1 MEEKPMSKEYKFL
14 INGQWLTSSENHEIK
29 SPYNGEVIGRTYRPS
44 PDDVENAIKAATA
57 AFEITKKMPPY
68 ERSEILFNIVRI
80 LQERKE
86 ELAQSIAAE
95 AGKPIKAARIE
106 AERSILT
113 FTIAAE
119 EAKRINGEII
129 PLDIHPYGKDR
140 ICNISRFP
148 IGPIAG
154 ISPFNFPLNLVVHKV
169 APCIA
174 SGNTMLLKPA
184 SQTPLSSLKLGEIVM
199 EAGLP
204 AGALN
209 ILPCTAQ
216 GAEPL
221 ITDER
226 IKKLTFTGSP
236 VVGWGLKQR
245 CGRKKITL
253 ELGGNAGVIVHNDA
267 DLNYAVDRV
276 IMGGFGYSG
285 QVCISVQR
293 IFVHNEIFEEFK
305 EKFIKKVKAL
315 KTGDP
320 LDENTDVGPMIS
332 EKEADR
338 VEAWIKEAA
347 NNGASILT
355 GGERNKSMLAPTVI
369 TDVKPDMKVSC
380 QELFAPVVTLASY
393 SDFHAAVKEVNESEF
408 GLQAGI
414 FCKDLDLIYSA
425 YNELNVGGL
434 VIGDVP
440 TFRIDNMPYGGVKS
454 SGLGREGI
462 RYAIEE
468 MTELKALVL
477 NLPS

>member
-1 MEEKPMSKEYKFL
+1 MSKEYKFL
-14 INGQWLTSSENHEIK
+14 IDGQWLTSSEKHEIK
-29 SPYNGEVIGRTYRPS
+29 SPYNGEVIGTTYRPAA
-44 PDDVENAIKAATA
+44 DDVENAIQASVR

-68 ERSEILFNIVRI
+68 QRSEILSNIVRI
-80 LQERKE
+80 LQDKKE
-86 ELAQSIAAE
+86 KMAQTIAAE

-119 EAKRINGEII
+119 EAKRMHGEII

-140 ICNISRFP
+140 ICNVSRFP

-174 SGNTMLLKPA
+174 SGNTMILKPA
-184 SQTPLSSLKLGEIVM
+184 SQTPLSALKLGAISM

-209 ILPCTAQ
+209 ILPCSAQ
-216 GAEPL
+216 MAEPL
-221 ITDER
+221 ITDIR

-236 VVGWGLKQR
+236 IVGWGLKKR
-245 CGRKKITL
+245 CGRKRITL
-253 ELGGNAGVIVHNDA
+253 ELGGNAGVIVHKDA
-267 DLNYAVDRV
+267 NLDYATDRI
-276 IMGGFGYSG
+276 IMGGFAYAG
-285 QVCISVQR
+285 QTCISVQR
-293 IFVHNEIFEEFK
+293 ILVHNDIFEKFK
-305 EKFIKKVKAL
+305 DAFIKKVEAL

-332 EKEADR
+332 EKDAERAETWVQEA
-338 VEAWIKEAA
+338 E
-347 NNGASILT
+347 NSGAKILT
-355 GGERNKSMLAPTVI
+355 GGQRNKAILTPTVI
-369 TDVKPDMKVSC
+369 TNVKPDMKVSC
-380 QELFAPVVTLASY
+380 QEVFAPVVTLVRY
-393 SDFHAAVKEVNESEF
+393 SDFHTAVKEVNDSEF

-425 YNELNVGGL
+425 YNGLDVGGL

-440 TFRIDNMPYGGVKS
+440 TFRIDHMPYGGVKS

-468 MTELKALVL
+468 MTALKALIL
-477 NLPS
+477 NLSN

>member
-1 MEEKPMSKEYKFL
+1 MGKEYKFL

>member
-1 MEEKPMSKEYKFL
+1 MSKEYKFL
-14 INGQWLTSSENHEIK
+14 INGQWLTSPEKHDVK
-29 SPYNGEVIGRTYRPS
+29 SPYNGKVIGTSYRPTT
-44 PDDVENAIKAATA
+44 DDVENAIKVATA

-68 ERSEILFNIVRI
+68 QRSEILSNIARR
-80 LQERKE
+80 LQNKKE
-86 ELAQSIAAE
+86 EMAQVIAAE

-174 SGNTMLLKPA
+174 SGNTMILKPA
-184 SQTPLSSLKLGEIVM
+184 SQTPLSSLKLGEIAM

-209 ILPCTAQ
+209 ILPCSAQ
-216 GAEPL
+216 VAEPL

-236 VVGWGLKQR
+236 AVGWGLKKR
-245 CGRKKITL
+245 CGRKRITL

-267 DLNYAVDRV
+267 DLDYAVDRI
-276 IMGGFGYSG
+276 IMGGFGYAG
-285 QVCISVQR
+285 QTCISVQR
-293 IFVHNEIFEEFK
+293 IFVQNDVLEKFK

-315 KTGDP
+315 KSGDP

-332 EKEADR
+332 EKEAER
-338 VEAWIKEAA
+338 AEEWVKEAV
-347 NNGASILT
+347 NNGATILT
-355 GGERNKSMLAPTVI
+355 GGQRNETMLKPTVI

-380 QELFAPVVTLASY
+380 QELFAPVVTLVSY
-393 SDFHAAVKEVNESEF
+393 SDFHAAVKEVNDSDF

-425 YNELNVGGL
+425 YREIEVGGL
-434 VIGDVP
+434 VVGDVP
-440 TFRIDNMPYGGVKS
+440 TFRIDHMPYGGVKS

-468 MTELKALVL
+468 MTEMKALIL
-477 NLPS
+477 NLPQ

>member
-1 MEEKPMSKEYKFL
+1 MSKEYKFL
-14 INGQWLTSSENHEIK
+14 INGEWLASSEKHEIK
-29 SPYNGEVIGRTYRPS
+29 SPYNGEVIGTTYRPT
-44 PDDVENAIKAATA
+44 PDDVENAIQASVL
-57 AFEITKKMPPY
+57 AFEVTKKMPHY
-68 ERSEILFNIVRI
+68 QRSEILFNIARI
-80 LQERKE
+80 LQDRKE
-86 ELAQSIAAE
+86 EMAKTIAAE

-113 FTIAAE
+113 FTIASE

-174 SGNTMLLKPA
+174 TGNTMILKPA
-184 SQTPLSSLKLGEIVM
+184 SQTPLSSLKLGEIAM

-209 ILPCTAQ
+209 ILPCSAQ
-216 GAEPL
+216 VAEPL

-245 CGRKKITL
+245 CGKKRITL
-253 ELGGNAGVIVHNDA
+253 ELGGNSGVIVHNDA
-267 DLNYAVDRV
+267 DLGYAVDRI
-276 IMGGFGYSG
+276 IMGGFGYAG
-285 QVCISVQR
+285 QTCISVQR
-293 IFVHNEIFEEFK
+293 IFVHKDIFEEFK
-305 EKFIKKVKAL
+305 EKLIKKVKAL

-332 EKEADR
+332 EKEAER
-338 VEAWIKEAA
+338 VEEWVKEAV
-347 NNGASILT
+347 NDGAKILT
-355 GGERNKSMLAPTVI
+355 GGKRDKSMLTPTVL

-393 SDFHAAVKEVNESEF
+393 SDFHAAVKAVNDSDF

-414 FCKDLDLIYSA
+414 FCKDLNLIYSA
-425 YNELNVGGL
+425 YREIEVGGL

-440 TFRIDNMPYGGVKS
+440 SFRIDNMPYGGVKN

-468 MTELKALVL
+468 MTELRALIL
-477 NLPS
+477 NLPT

>member
-1 MEEKPMSKEYKFL
+1 MEEKPMGKEYKFL
-14 INGQWLTSSENHEIK
+14 INGQWLTSSEKHQIK

-44 PDDVENAIKAATA
+44 PDDVENAIKAASA

-320 LDENTDVGPMIS
+320 LDENTDIGPMIS
-332 EKEADR
+332 EKEAER
-338 VEAWIKEAA
+338 AEAWIKEAA

-355 GGERNKSMLAPTVI
+355 GGERNKSMLTPTVI

-393 SDFHAAVKEVNESEF
+393 SDFHAAVKKVNDSEF

-425 YNELNVGGL
+425 YNELNVGGI

-462 RYAIEE
+462 RFAIEE

>member
-425 YNELNVGGL
+425 YNELNVGGI

-462 RYAIEE
+462 RFAIEE

>member
-1 MEEKPMSKEYKFL
+1 MSKEYKFL

>member
-1 MEEKPMSKEYKFL
+1 MSKEYKFL

-462 RYAIEE
+462 RFAIEE

>member
-1 MEEKPMSKEYKFL
+1 MGKEYKFL
-14 INGQWLTSSENHEIK
+14 INGQWLTSSEKHQIK

-468 MTELKALVL
+468 MKELKALVL